1 MSKTILVLAA
11 NPKDTSRLRLDQEVR
26 EIDNGLKRARRRD
39 EFVLQQVWAARPID
53 IRRAMLD
60 LTPQVVHFCGH
71 GAGHEGVAFEDEAGN
86 SKLVD
91 ADALAGLFELFA
103 DKVECV
109 VLNACYSEVQA
120 AAIAQH
126 INYVVGMKKGIS
138 DTAAIEFAVAFYD
151 AVGAG
156 KSIEFAYKLAC
167 NAIKWEGIPEHSTPT
182 LKSKINPKEVDA
194 PSAGNP
200 SLSIMVTG
208 GLDTSQD
215 VLQLASLIGQQV
227 VLRGHG
233 LMSNGSRGV
242 DKAAAEGALNACR
255 SMGSSPMSKIQVY
268 RPHKNQVADFD
279 FGSLY
284 IVGKNYDE
292 RRNFVIQKS
301 DAVILLGGGNGTRDA
316 ARQAQIMRKPVIP
329 IGIGRRE
336 EAAVVLWHR
345 VIGEYEDDWPVIQI
359 RKEDLERIGPNQR
372 DFYEI
377 AISAVAI
384 AEKLA
389 RNELR

>member
-1 MSKTILVLAA
+1 
-11 NPKDTSRLRLDQEVR
+11 
-26 EIDNGLKRARRRD
+26 
-39 EFVLQQVWAARPID
+39 
-53 IRRAMLD
+53 MLD
-60 LTPQVVHFCGH
+60 LNPQVVHFCGH
-71 GAGHEGVAFEDEAGN
+71 GAGHEGVAFEDEVGN

-91 ADALAGLFELFA
+91 ADALSGFFELFA

-120 AAIAQH
+120 DAIAQH
-126 INYVVGMKKGIS
+126 INYVVGMKMGIS
-138 DTAAIEFAVAFYD
+138 DSAAIEFAVAFYD

-167 NAIKWEGIPEHSTPT
+167 NAIKWEGIPEHSTPI
-182 LKSKINPKEVDA
+182 LKSKINPKEVDP

-227 VLRGHG
+227 ALRGHN

-242 DKAAAEGALNACR
+242 DKAAAEGALNACL
-255 SMGSSPMSKIQVY
+255 SIGSSPMSKIQVY
-268 RPHKNQVADFD
+268 RPRKSRVADFD
-279 FGSLY
+279 FGSLH

-292 RRNFVIQKS
+292 RRDFVIQKS
-301 DAVILLGGGNGTRDA
+301 DAVILLGGGDGTRDA

-336 EAAVVLWHR
+336 EAAVALWHR
-345 VIGEYEDDWPVIQI
+345 IHGKHDDDWPVIQI
-359 RKEDLERIGPNQR
+359 REEDLHSIGPNR
-372 DFYEI
+372 LDFHEI
-377 AISAVAI
+377 AISAIAI

-389 RNELR
+389 RNQV